1 MTPAKRILFSATTIL
16 FLLAACAPAPAPTQ
30 DPAEIQ
36 RQVAE
41 SVALTVAAQNAQTE
55 AAQPVVPEATNTPLP
70 TQTEAVPAS
79 PTPLLPTA
87 TPFVIVPPTS
97 TVSSSSSSGGGGRV
111 VVKPDYACEAINR
124 EPRDNTK
131 FRAGYAFNIQWTV
144 VNTGTKTMRQGLD
157 LKYFSGPQL
166 TSTTLIELPEL
177 APGDRYQ
184 VTMGAVAPST
194 YGFYVMTWVVE
205 GELCY
210 PYVAFY
216 VE

>member
-1 MTPAKRILFSATTIL
+1 MTPAKRILFSAMAVL
-16 FLLAACAPAPAPTQ
+16 FLLSACAPAPAPTQ
-30 DPAEIQ
+30 DPAQIQ
-36 RQVAE
+36 QQIAQ
-41 SVALTVAAQNAQTE
+41 SVALTVAAQNALTE
-55 AAQPVVPEATNTPLP
+55 AAQPVLPEATNTPLP
-70 TQTEAVPAS
+70 TQTEPVAAS
-79 PTPLLPTA
+79 PTPAIPTA
-87 TPFVIVPPTS
+87 TPFVIVPATS
-97 TVSSSSSSGGGGRV
+97 TSGSGGGGSGQVFR
-111 VVKPDYACEAINR
+111 PEYACNAINR
-124 EPRDNTK
+124 EPRDNTV
-131 FRAGYAFNIQWTV
+131 FRAGYAFNIKWTI
-144 VNTGTKTMRQGLD
+144 VNTGTKTMRKGLD

-184 VTMGAVAPST
+184 VTMSAVAPSS